1 MFRHAIRAFGFGR
14 LVTTKALVTKDGK
27 NILGETYGLLGC
39 RGFVSPKRWVERSQR
54 DGDSKDQKRA
64 SRDAPKRQHAHT
76 ESNSS

>member
-1 MFRHAIRAFGFGR
+1 
-14 LVTTKALVTKDGK
+14 VK
-27 NILGETYGLLGC
+27 
-39 RGFVSPKRWVERSQR
+39 RSQR